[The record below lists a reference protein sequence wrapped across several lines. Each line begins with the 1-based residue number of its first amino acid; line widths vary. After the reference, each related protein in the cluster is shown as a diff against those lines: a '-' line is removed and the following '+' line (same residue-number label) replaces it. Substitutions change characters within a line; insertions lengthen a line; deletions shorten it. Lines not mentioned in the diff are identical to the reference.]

1 MEAIQQLRL
10 LINLARA
17 DGEVAR
23 KERQFIIN
31 IGQANH
37 LLVTE
42 ILPLFSD
49 ENPAVVP
56 AHLSDQEKFEFIL
69 HLMQLM
75 KIDEKLYKEEMKYFA
90 EVASK
95 LGYKREVLFELILQV
110 KAADMDKNELE
121 SLRKLTETYLR
132 PSRG

>member
-17 DGEVAR
+17 DGEVAK

-49 ENPAVVP
+49 ENPVVVP

-75 KIDEKLYKEEMKYFA
+75 KIDEKLYKEEMKYFV

-110 KAADMDKNELE
+110 KAAGMNENELE

-132 PSRG
+132 PA

>member
-1 MEAIQQLRL
+1 MQPIQQLRL

-17 DGEVAR
+17 DGEVAK

-37 LLVTE
+37 LLITE

-49 ENPAVVP
+49 EHPAVVP

-69 HLMQLM
+69 HLVQLM
-75 KIDEKLYKEEMKYFA
+75 KIDDKIYREEMKYCA

-95 LGYKREVLFELILQV
+95 LGYRKEVLFELILQV
-110 KAADMDKNELE
+110 KAAGMSKNEE
-121 SLRKLTETYLR
+121 EALRKLTTTYLR
-132 PSRG
+132 PA